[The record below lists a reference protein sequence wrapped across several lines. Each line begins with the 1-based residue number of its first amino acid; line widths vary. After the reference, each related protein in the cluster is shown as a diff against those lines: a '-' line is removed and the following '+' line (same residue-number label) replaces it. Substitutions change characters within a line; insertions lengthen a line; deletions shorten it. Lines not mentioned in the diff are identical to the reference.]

1 MNARR
6 EAALTRAVAAVLL
19 VALAAATVFAAA
31 SLRSRTVVK
40 SLPPLAHAPS
50 DNEMPIR
57 AQYSD
62 TGEDVFGAILEG
74 DSKYP
79 LDRGFFDF
87 CIKNDSLFPDGGF
100 ESSARRYL
108 SSSHYRDE
116 MWESLTGITLSVLYD
131 IYTGKI
137 DSPGV
142 TVFGDP
148 TDAHKTTLAVTG
160 GPITQQIETALGDAD
175 IYLDASAPVE
185 TRYYISGGMKLAI
198 CSPDD
203 VEAACANA
211 DCVVAVVDGA
221 DAAASAAAAGADI
234 VFARGPLSAP
244 EYIDGTPVI
253 YGLGAPEDE
262 LSAAVT
268 VSFAVGITPVVR
280 LYPCAKGELLSG
292 DAADTAIASLA
303 AQSATAFID
312 DDNRIKEK

>member
-19 VALAAATVFAAA
+19 VALAAAAVFAAA
-31 SLRSRTVVK
+31 GLRSRSVVR

-50 DNEMPIR
+50 DNEMPTR

-79 LDRGFFDF
+79 LDRGFLDF
-87 CIKNDSLFPDGGF
+87 CIKNGALFPDGGF
-100 ESSARRYL
+100 ETSARRYL

-142 TVFGDP
+142 TVLGDP

-160 GPITQQIETALGDAD
+160 DPITQQIKTALGAAD
-175 IYLDASAPVE
+175 VYLDASAPTE
-185 TRYYISGGMKLAI
+185 TRYYISGGMKFAI

-211 DCVVAVVDGA
+211 DCVVAVADSA
-221 DAAASAAAAGADI
+221 DAAAAAAAGADI
-234 VFARGPLSAP
+234 IFARGPLSAP
-244 EYIDGTPVI
+244 EYIDGTPII
-253 YGLGAPEDE
+253 YGLGAPGDE

-280 LYPCAKGELLSG
+280 LYPCTGGKLLSG
-292 DAADTAIASLA
+292 DAADTAVASLT

-312 DDNRIKEK
+312 GDNRIKEK